1 MLMAVDSVG
10 AADIT
15 VFVLANLRC
24 IRIFLRMKYA
34 ANRRGRRRQEERV
47 KIITINV
54 NSIMHVFRSILLLPV
69 RSNVYEFILN
79 SEVIAKLK

>member
-1 MLMAVDSVG
+1 MLIAVDSVG

-47 KIITINV
+47 KIITIIV
-54 NSIMHVFRSILLLPV
+54 NSFMHVFRANVLLSV